1 MGIDF
6 LIWDLLFAV
15 LKFRV
20 NKILSVC
27 YYNKSIHILMIL
39 IKHLSSIMFLSRQS
53 LNLIPYVDEYQYIDC
68 TSQDIL
74 LDTCNQV
81 IA

>member
-1 MGIDF
+1 
-6 LIWDLLFAV
+6 
-15 LKFRV
+15 
-20 NKILSVC
+20 
-27 YYNKSIHILMIL
+27 MIL

-53 LNLIPYVDEYQYIDC
+53 LNLIPYVDVYQYIDC